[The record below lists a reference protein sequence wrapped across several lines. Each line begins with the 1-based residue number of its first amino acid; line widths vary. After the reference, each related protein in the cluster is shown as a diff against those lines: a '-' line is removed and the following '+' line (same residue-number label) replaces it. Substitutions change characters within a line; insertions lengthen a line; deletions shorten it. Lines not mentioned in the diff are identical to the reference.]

1 MEIGIVGLP
10 QSGKSTL
17 FEIMTGVRGRDAH
30 GETCVRG
37 QAFVPDERFD
47 RLVEIFRPV
56 KATPA
61 SVPFVDINAAGE
73 KAWNT
78 IRQNL
83 SGADGLVHVV
93 DGFSAADPGEIAG
106 RYRKLA
112 DELILAD
119 LLIVEN
125 RLERLGRTPV
135 KALRPQEAL
144 QRDLLPGLKA
154 HLEAGRPLR
163 EMNLADEQV
172 LALRSFSFW
181 TIKPELVVINTGED
195 EAAAVETGEIALQ
208 AAQPQIRICARLEAE
223 IAALPAGERQDYL
236 AAMGIAAPAFTQ
248 VIRTAFAML
257 ARQVYFTVGE
267 DEVRAWVIPVGA
279 KAPQAAAAIHQDFE
293 RGFIKA
299 EVVGYDEFLAHGG
312 TLAGAK
318 AAGRLRLEGKD
329 YVVRDGDIIS
339 FRFNV

>member
-30 GETCVRG
+30 GEACVRG
-37 QAFVPDERFD
+37 QASVPDERFD
-47 RLVEIFRPV
+47 RLVEIFRPL

-125 RLERLGRTPV
+125 RLERLGRTPA

-195 EAAAVETGEIALQ
+195 EAAVVPAEIALP
-208 AAQPQIRICARLEAE
+208 AAQPRIRVCARLEAE